1 MTAFCAC
8 GCLFNVESPG
18 YFRKD
23 CRRRITAAGGFCPR
37 NVRSAAKKRYAIK
50 HSPKINLKNNPKNN
64 PKSANKKKLAL
75 RAANLK
81 TVQDD
86 PNLDQTLKMSTGTSA
101 SVSVL
106 PAHWTHMTCSLTGSH
121 HSFAESLVYSLAS
134 PDSLACL
141 ID

>member
-8 GCLFNVESPG
+8 GCLLNVESPG
-18 YFRKD
+18 HFRKD

-37 NVRSAAKKRYAIK
+37 NVRSAAKKRYDIK
-50 HSPKINLKNNPKNN
+50 NSLKKNLKYNPKNN
-64 PKSANKKKLAL
+64 PKSAKKEKLAL

-86 PNLDQTLKMSTGTSA
+86 PSLNQTLKMTTGTSA

-106 PAHWTHMTCSLTGSH
+106 PAHWTHMTCSLTGSVNGLT
-121 HSFAESLVYSLAS
+121 SL
-134 PDSLACL
+134 
-141 ID
+141 IR